1 MKRVFLLSIIL
12 PIVSCSPRVITSI
25 SSPLEPLDDGQPVV
39 VIDDRSVQL
48 QHALYVG
55 SVEILDSGFS
65 TNCGYD
71 RVVELAKVEVRK
83 AGGNYLVIN
92 EHRQPDLLSSCHR
105 IAATIMRVDFPGTTD
120 VALNTPDAPD
130 AVDTPDTP
138 DIEPQLSTFRSTDEY
153 LTVSS
158 APAPPVFELSKWR
171 FALDAA
177 FSLRTAKISDNT
189 SSSGLTDEQW
199 KQLLSGLKKGVAY
212 GVGVTRFFNNF
223 YGLGAKFVGNH
234 YANKLMGM
242 KFGVD
247 AWYFAPEFMMRAPT
261 RNLKNA
267 WIISISAG
275 YVAYRE
281 SISDGRQKLSES
293 TGGFKTTTEFG
304 YDFRLSKGVSMGLK
318 LVASSGA
325 VHISDGSGGKVKN
338 SLNAIEIGGGIRF

>member
-1 MKRVFLLSIIL
+1 M
-12 PIVSCSPRVITSI
+12 
-25 SSPLEPLDDGQPVV
+25 
-39 VIDDRSVQL
+39 
-48 QHALYVG
+48 
-55 SVEILDSGFS
+55 
-65 TNCGYD
+65 
-71 RVVELAKVEVRK
+71 
-83 AGGNYLVIN
+83 
-92 EHRQPDLLSSCHR
+92 
-105 IAATIMRVDFPGTTD
+105 
-120 VALNTPDAPD
+120 
-130 AVDTPDTP
+130 
-138 DIEPQLSTFRSTDEY
+138 
-153 LTVSS
+153 
-158 APAPPVFELSKWR
+158 
-171 FALDAA
+171 
-177 FSLRTAKISDNT
+177 
-189 SSSGLTDEQW
+189 
-199 KQLLSGLKKGVAY
+199 
-212 GVGVTRFFNNF
+212 
-223 YGLGAKFVGNH
+223 GNH